1 MGRMITALTAQ
12 KRDRNRINVYLD
24 GEFAFGLTRIV
35 GAWLQVGQELSD
47 EKISALQSEDSLE
60 IAYQKAIRY
69 LSYRA
74 RSTQEVQR
82 YLAKQNVSAETAQQ
96 VVERL
101 QRNRMI
107 DDERLA
113 QDWVDNRSD
122 SRPRGRRAL
131 VFEMKHKGIP
141 EQAIHQALTGWDE
154 EEMAFQAARKHARKL
169 KNLEWIDFRQKML
182 AHLGRRGFSYET
194 AAPAASRI
202 WKEIQENSD
211 MDKIDANHEVD
222 R

>member
-60 IAYQKAIRY
+60 VAYQKAIRY
-69 LSYRA
+69 LSYQA

-101 QRNRMI
+101 QHNRMI
-107 DDERLA
+107 DDKRLA

-141 EQAIHQALTGWDE
+141 EQAIQQALTDWDE
-154 EEMAFQAARKHARKL
+154 DEMAYQAARKHARRL
-169 KNLEWIDFRQKML
+169 KSLEWIDFRQKML

-194 AAPAASRI
+194 AAPAVTRI
-202 WKEIQENSD
+202 WKEIHENID

>member
-35 GAWLQVGQELSD
+35 GAWLQVGQELSV

-82 YLAKQNVSAETAQQ
+82 YLAKQNVLAETAQQ